1 MSTTINTIEKDEQ
14 NQKLSSLERLWKNRI
29 KIKRG
34 KKKQH

>member
-14 NQKLSSLERLWKNRI
+14 SQKMSSLERLWKNRI
-29 KIKRG
+29 KLKRG